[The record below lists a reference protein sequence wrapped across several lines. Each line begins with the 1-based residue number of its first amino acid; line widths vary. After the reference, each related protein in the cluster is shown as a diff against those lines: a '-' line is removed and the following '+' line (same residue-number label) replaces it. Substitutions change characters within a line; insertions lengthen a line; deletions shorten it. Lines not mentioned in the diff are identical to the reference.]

1 MQNKSI
7 AFIISYLLGADEE
20 YLRDNFKLD
29 WEKSCKCTR
38 FENYVDANTL
48 RELCRVRFS
57 ILRNPERYDAKE
69 IPTYIQK
76 SVDYLT
82 QKGIE
87 ITKGLNTLST
97 WNFFNFITD
106 MINVI
111 TYKCLVDLDI
121 PQSDILESLFSFPV
135 MQEKDFQQLIENFN
149 TVNPMNGIFVFCSE
163 RIKETFTRSFLND
176 RNMFYSFYSLQN
188 KRVSK
193 DIPKYVANY
202 REIPGI
208 DIDESI
214 YIDTKAILNTLYTR
228 NDTYWNGQYIG
239 TKMDIEVLDMQTRK
253 QVEKAF
259 EMSDYLKVKDLKL
272 FVDCDN
278 IEFFKFLGFLNTLSP
293 ENVSGIVLIVDEKS
307 NYLWRV
313 FDKIYKGSIPVK
325 SISVPR
331 LKEQKS
337 VVDVVLTKEICKS
350 VYCDGLD
357 KVLLISSDSDFFG
370 LISSLIDVDFGVCF
384 VSSAM
389 GVDYLKYLE
398 NNNIPTM
405 DLLTV
410 EDDCSTDEVKE
421 IGFSY
426 LLLYELSNVP
436 MTYWTVNSLSDL
448 LYNSFTNE
456 TDISVTKQEIKKFI
470 GNKFD
475 KVYVD
480 IRDDNTY
487 VCLGNFEIKIA

>member
-7 AFIISYLLGADEE
+7 AFIVSYLLGADKD

-29 WEKSCKCTR
+29 WEKSCGCAR
-38 FENYVDANTL
+38 FDNYVDAGSL
-48 RELCRVRFS
+48 RNLCELRYS
-57 ILRNPERYDAKE
+57 ILRDIDSFNKKK
-69 IPTYIQK
+69 IPAYVEKNIN
-76 SVDYLT
+76 YLSE
-82 QKGIE
+82 KGIE
-87 ITKGLNTLST
+87 VTKGFNTLST
-97 WNFFNFITD
+97 CNFFNFITD

-121 PQSDILESLFSFPV
+121 PQSEVLENLFSFPILTETEF
-135 MQEKDFQQLIENFN
+135 EKVIQDFNE
-149 TVNPMNGIFVFCSE
+149 VNPRNGIYVFCLE
-163 RIKETFTRSFLND
+163 RIKDTLSRAFLND
-176 RNMFYSFYSLQN
+176 RNLFYSFYSLQN
-188 KRVSK
+188 KRFEGG
-193 DIPKYVANY
+193 IPQYVANY
-202 REIPGI
+202 RELPGI

-214 YIDTKAILNTLYTR
+214 YINTEVILKTYHTK
-228 NDTYWNGQYIG
+228 NDHYIGEQLIG
-239 TKMDIEVLDMQTRK
+239 TKFDIEVLDMATRK

-259 EMSDYLKVKDLKL
+259 EMSDYLKVKNLRL

-278 IEFFKFLGFLNTLSP
+278 IEFFKFLGFLNTLTS
-293 ENVSGIVLIVDEKS
+293 ENISGIVLIVDEKS

-313 FDKIYKGSIPVK
+313 FDKIYKGGIPVK
-325 SISVPR
+325 SINVPR

-337 VVDVVLTKEICKS
+337 VVDVVLTKEICKA
-350 VYCDGLD
+350 VYCEGLD

-410 EDDCSTDEVKE
+410 EDDCKIDEVKE

-426 LLLYELSNVP
+426 LLLHELSNVP
-436 MTYWTVNSLSDL
+436 MTYWTVSSLSDL
-448 LYNSFTNE
+448 LYNSFTSE

-470 GNKFD
+470 GNKFE

-480 IRDDNTY
+480 IRDENTY
-487 VCLGNFEIKIA
+487 VCLENFEIKIS

>member
-7 AFIISYLLGADEE
+7 AFIISYLLGANETF
-20 YLRDNFKLD
+20 LRDNFKLD
-29 WEKSCKCTR
+29 WEKSFACKR
-38 FENYVDANTL
+38 FENYLDVGTL
-48 RELCRVRFS
+48 RNLCKIRYS
-57 ILRNPERYDAKE
+57 ILKNIERFDKKE
-69 IPTYIQK
+69 IPASIQD
-76 SVDYLT
+76 SFDYLSEKDININ
-82 QKGIE
+82 KGF
-87 ITKGLNTLST
+87 NTLST
-97 WNFFNFITD
+97 CNFFNFITD
-106 MINVI
+106 MIHVI
-111 TYKCLVDLDI
+111 TYKCLVDLDV
-121 PQSDILESLFSFPV
+121 PQSDILENLFHFPILT
-135 MQEKDFQQLIENFN
+135 ETDFQVLLQNFN
-149 TVNPMNGIFVFCSE
+149 EVDSDNGIYVFCSE
-163 RIKETFTRSFLND
+163 RIKVTFSRSFLND
-176 RNMFYSFYSLQN
+176 RNMFYSLYSLQN
-188 KRVSK
+188 KKFEGEIPNFVS
-193 DIPKYVANY
+193 NY
-202 REIPGI
+202 REEKGI
-208 DIDESI
+208 DIDENI
-214 YIDTKAILNTLYTR
+214 CINIDTLLNAYYHK
-228 NDTYWNGQYIG
+228 NDTYLNGQMIG
-239 TKMDIEVLDMQTRK
+239 TKFDIEILDMHTRK
-253 QVEKAF
+253 QVEKVF
-259 EMSDYLKVKDLKL
+259 DMSDYLKVQNLKL

-278 IEFFKFLGFLNTLSP
+278 IEFFKFLGFLNTLSS
-293 ENVSGIVLIVDEKS
+293 ENVSGIVLIIDEKS

-313 FDKIYKGSIPVK
+313 FDKIYKGNIPVK

-350 VYCDGLD
+350 VYCDGVD

-370 LISSLIDVDFGVCF
+370 LISSLIEVDFGVCF

-398 NNNIPTM
+398 NNNIPVM

-436 MTYWTVNSLSDL
+436 MTYWTVSSLSDL

-480 IRDDNTY
+480 IRDEDTY
-487 VCLGNFEIKIA
+487 VCLENFEIKIT